1 MHAFLSF
8 VTVVHAAGVIEDA
21 VPISTIIS
29 NILGFILGAVG
40 VVGMLSFAVSGFLY
54 IASQGNES
62 AMKQAKQ
69 AMIYSVIGVAVV
81 ATALIIV
88 RTLADMV

>member
-1 MHAFLSF
+1 
-8 VTVVHAAGVIEDA
+8 
-21 VPISTIIS
+21 
-29 NILGFILGAVG
+29 
-40 VVGMLSFAVSGFLY
+40 
-54 IASQGNES
+54 
-62 AMKQAKQ
+62 MKQAKQ